1 MLEGVRIGA
10 IAAAV
15 ALLAAISGTSFAAQ
29 KIGVAG
35 AVKNDVQGDNQK
47 LAPGSQ
53 LFEQE
58 VVKTGA
64 DSLAQLMFLDE
75 TSLSVGPKAQVKL
88 DKFVYDPNRKLG
100 NVVLSA
106 TKGAFRFIDG
116 RQDPRT
122 YTLKTPVAT
131 IGMRGST
138 IDCYVFADGTFCMCT
153 FWFAECLARGGDVQ
167 RARFVFE
174 KMLGYA
180 NHVGLFGEQL
190 GPAGE
195 HLGNFPQAF
204 THLGLSPFGKV
215 VLRMPAYKGG

>member
-1 MLEGVRIGA
+1 V
-10 IAAAV
+10 AAMG
-15 ALLAAISGTSFAAQ
+15 GTCMAAQ

-35 AVKNDVQGDNQK
+35 SVKNDVQGDNQK

-64 DSLAQLMFLDE
+64 DSLAQLIFLDE

-88 DKFVYDPNRKLG
+88 DKSVHAPNRKLG

-122 YTLKTPVAT
+122 YTIKTPVAT

-138 IDCYVFADGTFCMCT
+138 IDGYVFID
-153 FWFAECLARGGDVQ
+153 
-167 RARFVFE
+167 
-174 KMLGYA
+174 
-180 NHVGLFGEQL
+180 GLFIIVEEGSANVN
-190 GPAGE
+190 GVIVHAG
-195 HLGNFPQAF
+195 QA
-204 THLGLSPFGKV
+204 
-215 VLRMPAYKGG
+215 M